1 MKAVTSFSAAA
12 ALTAVATLTSAA
24 TLTLNNGDR
33 LSGEIVAESDNA
45 VTLRHPLLGQID
57 IPRDQLLAPQ
67 VGPMNET
74 VPAPGAPEVS
84 SAGDNGLLGTGWL
97 TDWKRRVDI
106 GVTGAAGKSENM
118 DITAGF
124 SASYEDEDTRWAHRT
139 AYQRQES
146 DGAVSENNFFATLQ
160 RDWLRPD
167 SPWFHF
173 AQGRFDWD
181 EFKDWDYRL
190 AGSGG
195 AGYDFIKRDD
205 YRLRGRAG
213 LGGNQTV
220 GGEREEFTPEAL
232 LGLDVDWRINSRQSL
247 TFANT
252 LHPNLGES
260 GEFRNLT
267 ELNWNFDLDKE
278 AGLGL
283 KIGLSNE
290 YDSLAG
296 NDVDK
301 NDFQYTGSL
310 VWGL

>member
-1 MKAVTSFSAAA
+1 MKAVTSFATAA
-12 ALTAVATLTSAA
+12 ALVAVAAATSAA

-33 LSGEIVAESDNA
+33 LSGEIVAESDTA
-45 VTLRHPLLGQID
+45 VTLSHPVLGQIA
-57 IPRDQLLAPQ
+57 IPRDQLTDLQADLMDDAPLEPVDVMAQ
-67 VGPMNET
+67 
-74 VPAPGAPEVS
+74 S
-84 SAGDNGLLGTGWL
+84 DNGFLGTGWL
-97 TDWKRRVDI
+97 TDWKRRVEI

-118 DITAGF
+118 NITAGF
-124 SASYEDEDTRWAHRT
+124 SANYEDEDTRWAHRT

-146 DGAVSENNFFATLQ
+146 DGEVSENNFFATLQ
-160 RDWLRPD
+160 RDWLRPG

-190 AGSGG
+190 AASGG
-195 AGYDFIKRDD
+195 AGYDFIKRDN

-220 GGEREEFTPEAL
+220 GGAREEFTPEAL
-232 LGLDVDWRINSRQSL
+232 LGLDVDWRINSHQSM

-252 LHPNLGES
+252 LYPNLSES

-267 ELNWNFDLDKE
+267 ELNWTYDLDRD

-283 KIGLSNE
+283 KIGVSNE

-296 NDVDK
+296 NAVEK